1 MGTKMQKNLTDNSA
15 DALGA
20 ALFGAALHGARAASA
35 EIPADLT
42 MCATQGAL
50 RALLELELGEA
61 ADRAAHAITS
71 AARARI
77 ALEPAESAEDKNKR
91 VLLDL
96 LGRVNWRHQRP
107 LTLALVIGTAAH
119 GAFVVWLDSPNGG
132 PLRYE
137 RVSEETPSAC
147 AERLRAETLGTIG
160 EAFAA

>member
-1 MGTKMQKNLTDNSA
+1 MGTKMQKLTDNSA
-15 DALGA
+15 SALGA
-20 ALFGAALHGARAASA
+20 ALFGAALHGARAAA
-35 EIPADLT
+35 REIPADLT
-42 MCATQGAL
+42 MCAAQGAL
-50 RALLELELGEA
+50 RALLDLELGDG
-61 ADRAAHAITS
+61 ADRAADAITS

-77 ALEPAESAEDKNKR
+77 GLAPEHKNKR

-119 GAFVVWLDSPNGG
+119 GSFVVWLDSPDGE

-137 RVSEETPSAC
+137 RLGEETPSAC

>member
-1 MGTKMQKNLTDNSA
+1 MGTKMQKLTDSSA
-15 DALGA
+15 SALGA
-20 ALFGAALHGARAASA
+20 ALFAAALHGARAAA
-35 EIPADLT
+35 CVPVDLT
-42 MCATQGAL
+42 MCAAQGAL

-61 ADRAAHAITS
+61 ADRAAYAITS
-71 AARARI
+71 AARSRI
-77 ALEPAESAEDKNKR
+77 GLAPEDKNKR

-119 GAFVVWLDSPNGG
+119 GSFVVWLDSPDGE

-137 RVSEETPSAC
+137 RLGEETAPAC

-160 EAFAA
+160 EAVAA